1 MATHHVEEEDKE
13 NDTQVNA
20 IRHYSDSEEEE
31 EFEDQNWDDWKD
43 EDDAVEE
50 QGLNPQLLCLFC
62 DCACSSCS
70 ALFEHCASAHFFD
83 FYGIK
88 KAYNL
93 DFYKC
98 FKLINYVR
106 SQVAVNKCWSCGMIC
121 MSKEELQKH
130 LHEAVDFDGSSFPWD
145 DDKYLNPFLQDDS
158 LLYSFGEDDEDE
170 EGDTMFVDTKEL
182 ESYMSQ
188 FEHIDI
194 HDEGASDICASELVI
209 PCENGGN
216 DVLLSSDKDMNA
228 AKPLESLIVNDTSNI
243 AGGIL
248 PYRNRKS
255 EMYTVPSTKIAANAI
270 KNINKNY
277 FGSYSSFGIHRE
289 MISDKVRT
297 DAYRQAILEN
307 PSLLRNAVVMDV
319 GCGTGILSLFA
330 AQAGA
335 SRVIAVE
342 ASDKMAAVATQI
354 AKDNSV
360 LRNGISSEGNLQNGV
375 IEVVQGMV
383 EELDN
388 ADHVQPHSVDVLLS
402 EWMGYCLLYE
412 SMLISVLFAR
422 DKWLK
427 PGGAILPDR
436 ATMFVAGFG
445 RGATSIPFWE
455 NVYGFNMSCIGQEVV
470 EDAARVPIIDVIDSC
485 NIVTTTK
492 VLQTF
497 DLVTMQPKQMDFT
510 AEVELEPNLVASLNN
525 PTGSKIEATWC
536 YGLVLWFETGFTE
549 RFCREKPVI
558 LSTSP
563 YDPST
568 HWSQTIL
575 TFREPIAMASNGA
588 GDKLATVGTNDCP
601 AVRIHSRISI
611 VRAPQHR
618 SIDISMELTGTGS
631 DGRNR
636 NWPVQMFNLN

>member
-1 MATHHVEEEDKE
+1 MATHHVEEEDKQ
-13 NDTQVNA
+13 NDAQVNA
-20 IRHYSDSEEEE
+20 LRHSSDSDDEEEE
-31 EFEDQNWDDWKD
+31 YEDQNWDDWKD

-50 QGLNPQLLCLFC
+50 QGLNPQLQCLFC
-62 DCACSSCS
+62 DSPYGSCSS
-70 ALFEHCASAHFFD
+70 LFEHCSSAHFFD

-130 LHEAVDFDGSSFPWD
+130 LHKAVSFDLSSFPWD
-145 DDKYLNPFLQDDS
+145 DDRYLNPFLQDDS

-170 EGDTMFVDTKEL
+170 EGDIMIDDTKEL
-182 ESYMSQ
+182 ASYMSQ

-194 HDEGASDICASELVI
+194 QVEGASDRCAPELII
-209 PCENGGN
+209 PCENGGKGA
-216 DVLLSSDKDMNA
+216 VLSFDKDLNA
-228 AKPLESLIVNDTSNI
+228 AKPLANTNNV
-243 AGGIL
+243 AGGL
-248 PYRNRKS
+248 SPYRSRKN
-255 EMYTVPSTKIAANAI
+255 EAFTVPSTNIATNEI
-270 KNINKNY
+270 RKINKSY
-277 FGSYSSFGIHRE
+277 FSSYSSFGIHRD

-297 DAYRQAILEN
+297 DAYRQAISEN

-354 AKDNSV
+354 VKDNSL
-360 LRNGISSEGNLQNGV
+360 LRNGISSDGSQQDGV

-388 ADHVQPHSVDVLLS
+388 ADHIQPQSMDVLLS

-412 SMLISVLFAR
+412 SMLTSVLFAR

-427 PGGAILPDR
+427 PGGAILPDT

-470 EDAARVPIIDVIDSC
+470 EDAARVPIVDVIDNC

-492 VLQTF
+492 VLQNF

-510 AEVELEPNLVASLNN
+510 AEVELEPKLVVPLNN
-525 PTGSKIEATWC
+525 PTGSKLEITWC

-549 RFCREKPVI
+549 RFCREKPVV

-575 TFREPIAMASNGA
+575 TFREPIAMASNSG
-588 GDKLATVGTNDCP
+588 GDKLAEVGTNDCP
-601 AVRIHSRISI
+601 AVKIQSRISI
-611 VRAPQHR
+611 VRASQHR
-618 SIDISMELTGTGS
+618 SIDISMELTGIGS
-631 DGRNR
+631 DRRKR
-636 NWPVQMFNLN
+636 NWPAQFFNLN

>member
-1 MATHHVEEEDKE
+1 MTTHLLEMEDRQNE
-13 NDTQVNA
+13 AQVNA
-20 IRHYSDSEEEE
+20 LRHFSDSDSEEEL
-31 EFEDQNWDDWKD
+31 EDHNWDDWK
-43 EDDAVEE
+43 DDAVEE
-50 QGLNPQLLCLFC
+50 QGLNLQLLCLFC
-62 DCACSSCS
+62 DSSYGSCSS
-70 ALFEHCASAHFFD
+70 LFEHCASAHTFD

-88 KAYNL
+88 KAYHL

-106 SQVAVNKCWSCGMIC
+106 SQVAVNICWSCGTIC

-130 LHEAVDFDGSSFPWD
+130 FHKAVNFDGSSFPWD
-145 DDKYLNPFLQDDS
+145 DDRYLNPFLQDDS
-158 LLYSFGEDDEDE
+158 LLYSFGEDDDE
-170 EGDTMFVDTKEL
+170 EGDTMCIDKDEMA
-182 ESYMSQ
+182 SYMSQ

-194 HDEGASDICASELVI
+194 HDEGRAPMLEN
-209 PCENGGN
+209 PCENGEKD
-216 DVLLSSDKDMNA
+216 DVLLSFDD
-228 AKPLESLIVNDTSNI
+228 NDTSAAKTLEGVTVDNTS
-243 AGGIL
+243 
-248 PYRNRKS
+248 RNRRNKT
-255 EMYTVPSTKIAANAI
+255 YDAPSLKIAANEI

-277 FGSYSSFGIHRE
+277 FNSYSSFGIHRD

-342 ASDKMAAVATQI
+342 ASDKMAAVATEI
-354 AKDNSV
+354 AKDNSL
-360 LRNGISSEGNLQNGV
+360 LRNGVFSEGSQQNGV
-375 IEVVQGMV
+375 IEVIQAMV
-383 EELDN
+383 EEIDN
-388 ADHVQPHSVDVLLS
+388 ATNQIPPQSVDVLFS

-412 SMLISVLFAR
+412 SMLTSVLYAR

-427 PGGAILPDR
+427 PGGAILPDT

-445 RGATSIPFWE
+445 KGATSIPFWE
-455 NVYGFNMSCIGQEVV
+455 NVYGFNMACIGREVV

-485 NIVTTTK
+485 DIVTTTK
-492 VLQTF
+492 VLQAF

-510 AEVELEPNLVASLNN
+510 AEVELEQKLNN
-525 PTGSKIEATWC
+525 STGSTLDDITWC

-549 RFCREKPVI
+549 RFCREKPVM

-575 TFREPIAMASNGA
+575 TFREPVPMTSNKVA
-588 GDKLATVGTNDCP
+588 AVGGKDCP
-601 AVRIHSRISI
+601 AVKIQSRISI
-611 VRAPQHR
+611 VRGSQHR
-618 SIDISMELTGTGS
+618 SIDISIELKGIGS
-631 DGRNR
+631 DGQIRT
-636 NWPVQMFNLN
+636 WPVQIYNLN